1 MEQML
6 VIESVI
12 AVKFYLVLEGLEL
25 DGNGVIVGN
34 HFIVLNKNIFN
45 ELWWC
50 SAGDEVKVE
59 TGMLDHVSIG

>member
-34 HFIVLNKNIFN
+34 HLIVLNKNIFN
-45 ELWWC
+45 EL
-50 SAGDEVKVE
+50 
-59 TGMLDHVSIG
+59 

>member
-12 AVKFYLVLEGLEL
+12 AVKLYLVLEGLEL

-45 ELWWC
+45 EL
-50 SAGDEVKVE
+50 
-59 TGMLDHVSIG
+59 